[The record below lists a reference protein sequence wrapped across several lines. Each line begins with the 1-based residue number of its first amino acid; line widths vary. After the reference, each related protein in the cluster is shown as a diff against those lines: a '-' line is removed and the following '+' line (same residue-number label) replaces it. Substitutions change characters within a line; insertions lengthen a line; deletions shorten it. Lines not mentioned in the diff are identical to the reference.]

1 MRPVLAEPFEDFADV
16 ARRLNLAARIVT
28 AQEWTLDGADPYETA
43 CLLRDLE
50 RDVMLATE
58 QNELEDAA

>member
-1 MRPVLAEPFEDFADV
+1 VRPVLAEPFEDFATV
-16 ARRLNLAARIVT
+16 ARRLEIASRIVT

-50 RDVMLATE
+50 RDVVLAAE